1 MAFYHGLARKR
12 KTMLPGTDNNQPSTL
27 HLRVVGY
34 DGHAPMPAAE
44 CVIDRTD
51 GKLGRADDNDLVLPD
66 QEGVVSRV
74 HARIE
79 YTDGT
84 YCLVDQS
91 TNGTSLGEPQRAL
104 ESGVAVPLA
113 DGDLIL
119 IGPFTLRAEITP
131 VGTGINPELSTDRL
145 IDLDAPST
153 KPDPFAPD
161 EGQLEPLSEMDGWSS
176 EARRP
181 DWFPVGDEEQ
191 SPAAELPPTPPP
203 QRASPLDQH
212 MRAPRGTIPGGEA
225 APPPQAAPE
234 SDHVPTGYI
243 PFGDQ
248 FDDFPSSLLADEI
261 AKAQP
266 STPNE
271 PLQQGDES
279 PAPLPV
285 TPAGPVKPP
294 SAASAQ
300 PVAEATI
307 DTALLDAF
315 LRGLDMSSYRVP
327 PEKAP
332 EVMQQFGELAR
343 ESVQGLIDILRLRAE
358 FKHEFYVPATS
369 IAPIANNLFK
379 YSVNSTDAI
388 SRWLADSDQ
397 RAYMGPA
404 QSTRQAF
411 QDLAAHQLALIAGME
426 AAVDAL
432 LKRFAPNVLEERIG
446 KATVVEGM
454 MPQVRR
460 ARLWEAFESEYRQ
473 IADQAAEDFQEILGQ
488 HFARAYTE
496 QIKRLEQVG
505 FGAKGPDNAQ

>member
-1 MAFYHGLARKR
+1 
-12 KTMLPGTDNNQPSTL
+12 MLPGTDNNQPSTL
-27 HLRVVGY
+27 RLRIVGY
-34 DGHAPMPAAE
+34 DGQTPVPAAE
-44 CVIDRTD
+44 CIIDRSD
-51 GKLGRADDNDLVLPD
+51 ARLGRADANDLVLPD
-66 QEGVVSRV
+66 EDGVVSRV

-79 YTDGT
+79 YADGV
-84 YCLVDQS
+84 YCLIDQS
-91 TNGTSLGEPQRAL
+91 TNGTSLGDPQRCL
-104 ESGVAVPLA
+104 ENGQAVPLA

-119 IGPFTLRAEITP
+119 IGPFTIRAEITP
-131 VGTGINPELSTDRL
+131 VDDEIAPELSAERL

-161 EGQLEPLSEMDGWSS
+161 EEQLEPLSEMDGWSS

-181 DWFPVGDEEQ
+181 DWFPVGDEEKPPAEQ
-191 SPAAELPPTPPP
+191 PSPVPPP
-203 QRASPLDQH
+203 RRASPLDQH
-212 MRAPRGTIPGGEA
+212 MRAPRGAVPGGEIA
-225 APPPQAAPE
+225 QPPPAAEP
-234 SDHVPTGYI
+234 DHVPTGYV
-243 PFGDQ
+243 PFADQ
-248 FDDFPSSLLADEI
+248 FDDFPSSLLADEMAI
-261 AKAQP
+261 PQPATPDEPLQHADQSPAAQP
-266 STPNE
+266 S
-271 PLQQGDES
+271 
-279 PAPLPV
+279 V
-285 TPAGPVKPP
+285 TAAGPVEPP
-294 SAASAQ
+294 PAAPAQ
-300 PVAEATI
+300 PASEAI
-307 DTALLDAF
+307 VDTVLLDAF
-315 LRGLDMSSYRVP
+315 LRGLEMSSYRVP

-332 EVMQQFGELAR
+332 EVMQQFGEMVR

-397 RAYMGPA
+397 RAYMAPA

-426 AAVDAL
+426 AAVAAL
-432 LKRFAPNVLEERIG
+432 LKRFSPDALEERIG

-460 ARLWEAFESEYRQ
+460 ARLWEAFENEYRQ

-496 QIKRLEQVG
+496 QIKRLEQIG